1 MGRPGQLLSWPP
13 GLGNDDLQHW
23 IEFKATK
30 FNTATEMFA
39 CALFIPPD
47 AMTTSYKSEYESTA
61 MGEAGLRF
69 LQPGGTA
76 SGKEPTFWSATTD
89 ALSAAAASFTN
100 FEKVAANL
108 VGAASDG
115 AQKAMLM
122 KQGKVLNPFI
132 ISTYKGPTDMRD
144 HTFTFKMMPKNPTD
158 SRNITKIVN
167 AFKNSM
173 LPGHDDGASENA
185 PLGMFTYPDEFV
197 IEYYINGTKL
207 PDDNSNP
214 LFRIGKSVLTQC
226 ELDYTTQD
234 TTLFFEGTQNPVTV
248 EMKLAFTEINVLYR
262 ELAALGY

>member
-1 MGRPGQLLSWPP
+1 MGRPAQILSWPP

-23 IEFKATK
+23 LEFKSFI
-30 FNTATEMFA
+30 FNTKTVALD

-61 MGEAGLRF
+61 LGETSMRWLKSGE
-69 LQPGGTA
+69 TA
-76 SGKEPTFWSATTD
+76 SGKEPTVTSMASDAAGAAMTSARNWKKMLLSTVGKID
-89 ALSAAAASFTN
+89 DGAAKALS
-100 FEKVAANL
+100 
-108 VGAASDG
+108 
-115 AQKAMLM
+115 M
-122 KQGKVLNPFI
+122 KKGEILNPYI

-158 SRNITKIVN
+158 SANITTIVN

-173 LPGHDDGASENA
+173 LPGHDEGASENA

-197 IEYYINGTKL
+197 IEYYINGKKL
-207 PDDNSNP
+207 PDDQSNP
-214 LFRIGKSVLTQC
+214 LFRIGKSVLTAC